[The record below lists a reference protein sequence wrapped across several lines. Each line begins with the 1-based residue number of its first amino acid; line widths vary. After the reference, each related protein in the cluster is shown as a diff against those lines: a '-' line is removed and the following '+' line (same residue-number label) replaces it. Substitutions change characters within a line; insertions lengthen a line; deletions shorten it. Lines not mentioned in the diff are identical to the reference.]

1 MGNKLLHKGFCPVCG
16 QPILHVK
23 RMKDGSICTECA
35 AKVRVLF
42 PVHYEKSTVKG
53 YNSTCVDPL
62 QDAAVNDYEA
72 ILKKA
77 KSYRES
83 LREKYNG
90 YNAVYVVD
98 NVELDNGSGAFP
110 SPVVNV
116 YGRVLYG
123 TFFIDDEATLLH
135 GVLWISCNGC
145 FDSTDTD
152 YPTMKLDSASGVVYN
167 HFIAL
172 EDRGWNKSDSV
183 AFNLPLFEH
192 DADLNVTITVRYTN
206 RYPYQNLQLVAFLAE
221 IDTTNIITTLPLQ
234 QNDELIDS
242 LIHRQDSLSQEKE
255 KKEQKINERKAERD
269 SLSQESDSLSTSKKA
284 DTASNDSVDHSKADS
299 LSKTKDSNTSA
310 DTVRT
315 GDADKKESLLAAG

>member
-123 TFFIDDEATLLH
+123 TFFRDDEAILLH
-135 GVLWISCNGC
+135 G
-145 FDSTDTD
+145 DTTINIRLKLGKIID
-152 YPTMKLDSASGVVYN
+152 RSSPRPITSEDIKDEERSFIFAWQLDGTAQEGYPFQFAFT
-167 HFIAL
+167 
-172 EDRGWNKSDSV
+172 NK
-183 AFNLPLFEH
+183 NLPVEPG
-192 DADLNVTITVRYTN
+192 DLIV
-206 RYPYQNLQLVAFLAE
+206 
-221 IDTTNIITTLPLQ
+221 
-234 QNDELIDS
+234 
-242 LIHRQDSLSQEKE
+242 K
-255 KKEQKINERKAERD
+255 
-269 SLSQESDSLSTSKKA
+269 
-284 DTASNDSVDHSKADS
+284 
-299 LSKTKDSNTSA
+299 
-310 DTVRT
+310 
-315 GDADKKESLLAAG
+315 